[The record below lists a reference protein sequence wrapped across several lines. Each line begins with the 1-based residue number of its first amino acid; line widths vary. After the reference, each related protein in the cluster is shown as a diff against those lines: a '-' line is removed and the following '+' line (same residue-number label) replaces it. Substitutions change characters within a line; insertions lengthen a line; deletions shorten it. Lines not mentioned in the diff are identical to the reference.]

1 MARRKTRT
9 LTKVELEFMQ
19 IIWKRREVTTEDIL
33 EELAAKGRHLSD
45 GAIRRMLAILVEK
58 GFLTRRR
65 EGMAFIYKPAV
76 NEEQATKK
84 IAKDLLERAFRGK
97 ASLLVAALLDSRSI
111 NRKDME
117 KIKKLISDRE
127 KEGAG

>member
-19 IIWKRREVTTEDIL
+19 IIWKRREVTTEDIM
-33 EELAAKGRHLSD
+33 ETLAGKGRRLCD
-45 GAIRRMLAILVEK
+45 GAVRRMLAILVEK

-65 EGMAFIYKPAV
+65 QGMAFIYKPQV
-76 NEEQATKK
+76 DEEQATKR

-111 NRKDME
+111 NRNDME
-117 KIKKLISDRE
+117 KIKKLIKDRE
-127 KEGAG
+127 KEGAS